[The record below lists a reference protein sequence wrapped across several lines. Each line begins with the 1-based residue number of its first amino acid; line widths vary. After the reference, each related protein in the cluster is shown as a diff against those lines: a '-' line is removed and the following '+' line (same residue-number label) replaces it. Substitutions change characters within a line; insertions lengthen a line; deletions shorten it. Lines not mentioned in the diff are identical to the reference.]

1 MSEIT
6 VKKDG
11 LYQNGKKL
19 KLEFGNDEQLK
30 VLKKHEKKVS
40 DLRGQGLLLN
50 LNHEI
55 SLCIDV
61 RYKCLCGEHIH
72 FDVDINEMTQPFEGI
87 KSINPQKCRCG
98 FTYKFGEDNS
108 GDLLAFLVEDPE
120 QLSILNEN

>member
-19 KLEFGNDEQLK
+19 KLEFGNDNQLTA
-30 VLKKHEKKVS
+30 LKKHEKRVS
-40 DLRGQGLLLN
+40 DLRGPGLTLN

-61 RYKCLCGEHIH
+61 RYKCLCGDYIR
-72 FDVDINEMTQPFEGI
+72 FDVNVDDVDDPLDGI
-87 KSINPQKCRCG
+87 KTILPQKCRCG
-98 FTYKFGEDNS
+98 FIYKFGEDQY
-108 GDLLAFLVEDPE
+108 GDLVSFLVEDPIE
-120 QLSILNEN
+120 LSILNEN